1 MSIYRDA
8 ADGLVTVLQAGITNL
23 KAYNHP
29 VDNVNHFPCAIILP
43 EPIDPQICF
52 GGNTFQGAFR
62 VVFLVASADS
72 WEGFAQLYDHLD
84 PTEANKS
91 LIKAVR
97 ADRTLNGKVDSSD
110 VDRIENIGR
119 RELWGGFYFGYDAI
133 ISFIRSVA

>member
-1 MSIYRDA
+1 MSIYRNA
-8 ADGLVTVLQAGITNL
+8 ADGLVTVLQNGITNL
-23 KAYNHP
+23 KGYNHP

-43 EPIDPQICF
+43 EPIDPQIAF

-62 VVFLVASADS
+62 VVFLVSSADS
-72 WEGFAQLYDHLD
+72 WNGFALLYDHLD

-97 ADRTLNGKVDSSD
+97 ADRTLNGMVDSSD

-119 RELWGGFYFGYDAI
+119 RELWGAFYFSYDAI
-133 ISFIRSVA
+133 ISFIKTVA